1 MDSAQP
7 RRLNNTTEGVE
18 NPTQSWDNN
27 AAVYYISREW
37 LDPTEFLLSS
47 LFILFLLFWVIL
59 IDFEL
64 DCPILRA
71 FIERERRAGGRPFQ
85 CRVHSRL
92 CDVHLLHHLR
102 SRYIEEGSADEYIPF
117 FLLRFL
123 LFFLS
128 LFFYY
133 IITAIIFIFLT
144 LTRTG
149 SEPMAAGH
157 YCVWQHNTVVRLTCV
172 YFQLLNKI
180 K

>member
-1 MDSAQP
+1 MRP
-7 RRLNNTTEGVE
+7 YT
-18 NPTQSWDNN
+18 
-27 AAVYYISREW
+27 ISREW

-102 SRYIEEGSADEYIPF
+102 SGYIEEGSANEYTPF
-117 FLLRFL
+117 FFSCA
-123 LFFLS
+123 FFYSLS
-128 LFFYY
+128 LFFLLYY
-133 IITAIIFIFLT
+133 CSYYFYFSHADQNWQWTDGCWT
-144 LTRTG
+144 LLC
-149 SEPMAAGH
+149 MAA
-157 YCVWQHNTVVRLTCV
+157 QHRGPFDVRIFSTAE
-172 YFQLLNKI
+172 YNKI
-180 K
+180 EATPQFLVDILRKLLSIGWNN

>member
-27 AAVYYISREW
+27 AAVYTISREW

-85 CRVHSRL
+85 CRVQHSRL

-102 SRYIEEGSADEYIPF
+102 SRYIEEGSANEYIPF
-117 FLLRFL
+117 FLSCA
-123 LFFLS
+123 FFYSLS
-128 LFFYY
+128 LFF
-133 IITAIIFIFLT
+133 FIVL
-144 LTRTG
+144 L
-149 SEPMAAGH
+149 
-157 YCVWQHNTVVRLTCV
+157 
-172 YFQLLNKI
+172 QLLFLFFSRWPELAVNRWLLDI
-180 K
+180 IVYGSTTPWSVWRAYIFNCWI